1 MMLALTDGRLC
12 RCQNARL
19 AIAWDAMESSME
31 QLCTSHT
38 RHAAPV
44 LPVSDESLAQAERII
59 AAGGLVVIP
68 TDTIYGIACNPT
80 NNAAIDRLFTVKRR
94 PRTKSLQV
102 LLDSPDRLASL
113 GLSLPAPL
121 DVLAARFLPGPF
133 SPICLAGVQCPLATV
148 RVDDRTQA
156 VRVPDSDVTRRI
168 IAAVGPLAASS
179 ANISGGESCATVEQ
193 AKQQLSDSVDL
204 YLDGGPTP
212 GPVASTIVTADPT
225 GADGIRMVREG
236 VIKESAIRAALHAAV
251 AARNADKEAHSKD
264 FSKAT
269 A

>member
-59 AAGGLVVIP
+59 AA
-68 TDTIYGIACNPT
+68 
-80 NNAAIDRLFTVKRR
+80 IDRLFTVKRR

-102 LLDSPDRLASL
+102 LLDSTDRLVSL

-193 AKQQLSDSVDL
+193 AKQQLGDSVDL

-225 GADGIRMVREG
+225 GADDIRMVREG

-251 AARNADKEAHSKD
+251 TARNADKEAHSKD